1 MHLITRE
8 SIESI
13 LSKWASGELNAD
25 EVQTWAG
32 NRYMVD
38 EYETESD
45 NVNEILARLDMLD
58 MNLTTIEDIPV
69 LVSALK
75 ADNYISILEKHN
87 SKIDIVKRKKELQN
101 LSPYKEFCK

>member
-1 MHLITRE
+1 
-8 SIESI
+8 
-13 LSKWASGELNAD
+13 
-25 EVQTWAG
+25 
-32 NRYMVD
+32 MVD